1 LVEVSAHAFE
11 EFGHDGVLLFIRTE
25 IVYVVRTFVSG
36 LIVESL
42 IVMVARSNL
51 ECYISRAN
59 RSALLKVIKSMCD
72 VDVELDAD
80 YKLDEDAVALGS
92 IRLNCTGR
100 SFKGSL
106 FKEFMYTNQ
115 QQWPSISECGTVS
128 VMRLTWS
135 CQARFEGDD
144 SRVRYLVGIR
154 EFRIGIETMV
164 KQ

>member
-1 LVEVSAHAFE
+1 LQCFVVTAFSYLVEASAHAVE

-25 IVYVVRTFVSG
+25 NVYVVWTFASG

-42 IVMVARSNL
+42 MVMVARSNL

-59 RSALLKVIKSMCD
+59 RSALLKVIKSICD
-72 VDVELDAD
+72 VVVELDAD

-92 IRLNCTGR
+92 ILLNCPGR

-106 FKEFMYTNQ
+106 FKEFMYINQ

-128 VMRLTWS
+128 VMLFTWS
-135 CQARFEGDD
+135 CF
-144 SRVRYLVGIR
+144 SRV
-154 EFRIGIETMV
+154 
-164 KQ
+164 